1 VTPARWGR
9 AAQGAQLELEVM
21 IVLDVAS
28 TVAPGL
34 ANQLHD
40 WLTMVGIAI
49 VISIPTV
56 VATVRHR
63 MWRRR
68 VLSACR

>member
-1 VTPARWGR
+1 MV
-9 AAQGAQLELEVM
+9 
-21 IVLDVAS
+21 VLDTAS

-40 WLTMVGIAI
+40 WLAMAGLAIA
-49 VISIPTV
+49 VSVPSV
-56 VATVRHR
+56 VASVRHR

>member
-1 VTPARWGR
+1 
-9 AAQGAQLELEVM
+9 M

-49 VISIPTV
+49 VISIPSL
-56 VATVRHR
+56 VAAVRHR

>member
-1 VTPARWGR
+1 
-9 AAQGAQLELEVM
+9 
-21 IVLDVAS
+21 VLQAAS

-40 WLTMVGIAI
+40 WLTMAGIAI
-49 VISIPTV
+49 VVSIPSV
-56 VATVRHR
+56 VAAVRHKI
-63 MWRRR
+63 WRRR